1 MRTYRNKRNHSK
13 SKKNNRL
20 NGGDNDRDERCGK
33 DATVKKGFFGNEWCV
48 PKNTAA
54 PSDETNKSIMNM
66 FSMGK
71 PSRETSGEPVVELGE
86 TAPVQG
92 EPIQEET
99 PSQTPV
105 EVNPMTIQEEPTQAP
120 VEVNPMT
127 IQEEPTQAPV
137 EVNPMTIQEETTQV
151 PVEGEQQP
159 PKTVG
164 GKSKKSKKQSKR
176 KTQKKGGKK
185 VNKSKKNSK
194 KNRSKK

>member
-127 IQEEPTQAPV
+127 IQEE
-137 EVNPMTIQEETTQV
+137 TTQV